1 MATPP
6 DAALSRLGQIKGTGD
21 DRASFLQLGALEVL
35 DAFETATVFKGKTRQ
50 RNIRGGSSVK
60 FPITG
65 KMTARYHAPGT
76 PILGEGNAPSDLNE
90 RIIELD
96 SLMIADVAVQQVDE
110 LMNYYD
116 VRSIYTKELG
126 RALAY
131 EYDRRVARIIYA
143 AAANVTEPLA
153 KQPLN
158 KGRIGHLVELPD
170 AYTNAADKEAK
181 GDALVDAIF
190 DARIAL
196 ADKDVPVDGMCG
208 VFPPSEYFAIVNSK
222 KAINVDFGNA
232 GNGSI
237 AKGNVA
243 MVADIPIYMSNHVT
257 QPAYV
262 NVTGDKNPAY
272 AQDLSKCKGL
282 IFHQEAAGVLTL
294 LDPGLQMT
302 SGDWNVSHQATLFV
316 ARQAIGMGILRAE
329 AAVALVDKTAP
340 AGGLTAGTK

>member
-6 DAALSRLGQIKGTGD
+6 DAALSRLGMIRGTGD

-65 KMTARYHAPGT
+65 KMKARYHAAGT
-76 PILGEGNAPSDLNE
+76 PILGEGNSPSDLNE

-96 SLMIADVAVQQVDE
+96 SLMIADVAVRETDE

-131 EYDRRVARIIYA
+131 EYDRRAARMIYA

-153 KQPLN
+153 LAHN
-158 KGRIGHLVELPD
+158 TGRIGHLVELPD
-170 AYTNAADKEAK
+170 AYTEATDKEAK

-196 ADKDVPVDGMCG
+196 AEKDVPVEGMCG

-257 QPAYV
+257 QPAYT
-262 NVTGDKNPAY
+262 NVTGDKNTDY
-272 AQDLSKCKGL
+272 EQDLSDCKGL
-282 IFHQEAAGVLTL
+282 IFHQEAVGVLTL
-294 LDPGLQMT
+294 MSPGLQMT
-302 SGDWNVSHQATLFV
+302 TGDWNVSHQATLFV

-329 AAVALVDKTAP
+329 AAVALVDATPP
-340 AGGLTAGTK
+340 AGG

>member
-6 DAALSRLGQIKGTGD
+6 DAALSRLGMIRGAGS
-21 DRASFLQLGALEVL
+21 DRATFLRLGALEVL

-50 RNIRGGSSVK
+50 RNIKGGSSVK

-65 KMTARYHAPGT
+65 KMKARYHAAGT
-76 PILGEGNAPSDLNE
+76 PILGEGNSPSDLNE

-96 SLMIADVAVQQVDE
+96 SLMIADVAVQEVDE

-131 EYDRRVARIIYA
+131 EYDRRAARMIYA
-143 AAANVTEPLA
+143 AAINTTEPLA
-153 KQPLN
+153 LAQN
-158 KGRIGHLVELPD
+158 TGRAGHVIDLP
-170 AYTNAADKEAK
+170 TTFSNKEAH
-181 GDALVDAIF
+181 GDVLVDAIF

-196 ADKDVPVDGMCG
+196 AAKDVSVEGMCG
-208 VFPPSEYFAIVNSK
+208 VFPPEEYFAIVNSK

-243 MVADIPIYMSNHVT
+243 MVADIPIYMSNHVN

-272 AQDLSKCKGL
+272 AQDLSTCRGL
-282 IFHQEAAGVLTL
+282 IFHQEAIGILTL
-294 LDPGLQMT
+294 MEPGLQMT
-302 SGDWNVSHQATLFV
+302 SGDWNISHQATLMV
-316 ARQAIGMGILRAE
+316 ARQAIGMGVLRAE
-329 AAVALVDKTAP
+329 AAVALVDDRTP
-340 AGGLTAGTK
+340 

>member
-1 MATPP
+1 MPTPP
-6 DAALSRLGQIKGTGD
+6 DAALSRLGQIRGTGD
-21 DRASFLQLGALEVL
+21 VKASFLRLGALEVL

-50 RNIRGGSSVK
+50 RNIKGGSSKK

-65 KMTARYHAPGT
+65 KMAARYHVAGV

-96 SLMIADVAVQQVDE
+96 GLMIADTAIKELDE

-131 EYDRRVARIIYA
+131 EYDRRAARMIYA
-143 AAANVTEPLA
+143 AAASVTEPLA
-153 KQPLN
+153 TAKN
-158 KGRIGHLVELPD
+158 TGRVGHQVELPA
-170 AYTNAADKEAK
+170 AYTNATTTEAR
-181 GDALVDAIF
+181 GNALVEAIF
-190 DARIAL
+190 AARIAL
-196 ADKDVPVDGMCG
+196 ANKDVPVDGMCG
-208 VFPPSEYFAIVNSK
+208 VFTPTDYFAIVNSS

-237 AKGNVA
+237 AKGKVS

-257 QPAYV
+257 QPNYT
-262 NVTGDKNPAY
+262 NVTGDTNAAY
-272 AQDLSKCKGL
+272 AQNLSNCKGL
-282 IFHQEAAGVLTL
+282 IFHQEAIGILTL
-294 LDPGLQMT
+294 LEPGLQMT
-302 SGDWNVSHQATLFV
+302 SGDWNISHQATLMV

-329 AAVALVDKTAP
+329 CAVALVDNV
-340 AGGLTAGTK
+340 